1 MSVQNDIK
9 LYGADVHGV
18 RQMVIYGLK
27 GLASYA
33 RHAEL
38 LGQWDQKVG
47 EFVHE
52 VRKVSCRDAD
62 YTASCCL
69 FERCPAILVLL
80 FFPIFLS
87 RQSYF
92 SLECPSFFWV
102 FLCCKF
108 SHENKTQQLSEL
120 RESCRNIKT
129 LQILPSFF
137 MQHEKR
143 FKATNLKPSQI
154 WKCHKF

>member
-1 MSVQNDIK
+1 MQNDVK

-52 VRKVSCRDAD
+52 VRKVSCTETDQTLGRHQSINVIPSIASMFSSKQDA
-62 YTASCCL
+62 
-69 FERCPAILVLL
+69 
-80 FFPIFLS
+80 
-87 RQSYF
+87 
-92 SLECPSFFWV
+92 
-102 FLCCKF
+102 
-108 SHENKTQQLSEL
+108 
-120 RESCRNIKT
+120 
-129 LQILPSFF
+129 
-137 MQHEKR
+137 
-143 FKATNLKPSQI
+143 
-154 WKCHKF
+154 